1 MHFIRRFEKEGKE
14 EERELKFGEDGDSV
28 WKKRVFA
35 KEGKEEKGDR
45 LKR

>member
-1 MHFIRRFEKEGKE
+1 MRFVRRFEKEE
-14 EERELKFGEDGDSV
+14 EGELKFGDSV